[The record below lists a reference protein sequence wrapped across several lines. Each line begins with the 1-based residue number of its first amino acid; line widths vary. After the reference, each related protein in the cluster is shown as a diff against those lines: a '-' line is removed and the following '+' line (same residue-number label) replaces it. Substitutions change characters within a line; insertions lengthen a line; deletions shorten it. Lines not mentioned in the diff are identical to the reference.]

1 MLQTRR
7 KTVIL
12 VTATDEVPI
21 WMGDQEL
28 EYGKEIEE
36 KIVAELY
43 RRHMAMASGKK
54 EDKTND
60 V

>member
-12 VTATDEVPI
+12 VTPGDEVPI
-21 WMGDQEL
+21 WMSDEEL
-28 EYGKEIEE
+28 EFGKEIEE

-43 RRHMAMASGKK
+43 RRHLAMIQGTCTSYFYI
-54 EDKTND
+54 
-60 V
+60 

>member
-12 VTATDEVPI
+12 ITAVDEVPI
-21 WMGDQEL
+21 WMSDQEL

-43 RRHMAMASGKK
+43 RRHAAMVSGKGK
-54 EDKTND
+54 DQAL
-60 V
+60 